1 MFKKIV
7 FGMVLV
13 LSVCVIAGAGYKF
26 GRSLRATESASA
38 ALNVSPASGT
48 VLARSAEARTF
59 RA

>member
-26 GRSLRATESASA
+26 GRNLRAAEHRA
-38 ALNVSPASGT
+38 ALVVSPAWAASG
-48 VLARSAEARTF
+48 EARTF
-59 RA
+59 PA